1 MKKLF
6 GTDGIRGKAYQKPLD
21 GKTLFNLGRVV
32 SKNLK
37 GGAKFLIGMDPR
49 ESSNF
54 ISLHI
59 FSGLKSLNFE
69 PHFLGVL
76 STPSLSWLTKNFPEV
91 EMSVMVSASH
101 NPYEDNGLK
110 FFSRD
115 GTKLSDEKEEIL
127 EKMLEEE
134 NEEPIIFSLPK
145 PRKDFLKEYE
155 NWLNSLFKK
164 DFLKGLKIVVDTA
177 NGALSNFA
185 QKIFKNYGAKVFS
198 IGSKPN
204 GKNINDNVGSQF
216 PQKAKETLKKNS
228 ADIGICFDG
237 DGDRVLFILPPE
249 KILDGDHLLYL
260 LAKDLKEKKL
270 LGGAVVATEMSNK
283 GLEIALKKENIKLIR
298 TKVGD
303 RYVFEEMKRKNLI
316 LGGEQSGHIVLK
328 HLSNTGDGLLVALH
342 ILEIL
347 IKNDFK
353 IDTFKNFPQK
363 TLNFRVMEKIPLEKI
378 KDYQR
383 YLNETKKILKEGRI
397 FIRYSGTEPLLRVM
411 LEAPDEEK
419 LQKAIEKTQNFFK
432 EKLNEK

>member
-6 GTDGIRGKAYQKPLD
+6 GTDGIRGRAYQKPLD
-21 GKTLFNLGRVV
+21 GKTLYNLGRVV

-37 GGAKFLIGMDPR
+37 DGAKFLIGMDTR
-49 ESSNF
+49 ESSNY

-59 FSGLKSLNFE
+59 FSGFKSLNFE
-69 PHFLGVL
+69 PYFLGVL

-115 GTKLSDEKEEIL
+115 GTKLSEEKEEIL

-134 NEEPIIFSLPK
+134 NEEPIIFPLPM
-145 PRKDFLKEYE
+145 PEKDFLVKYE

-164 DFLKGLKIVVDTA
+164 DFLKGLNLLVDTA

-185 QKIFKNYGAKVFS
+185 QRIFKNYGAKVFS

-216 PQKAKETLKKNS
+216 PQKAIEILRKNS
-228 ADIGICFDG
+228 ADLGICFDG

-249 KILDGDHLLYL
+249 NILDGDHLLYL
-260 LAKDLKEKKL
+260 LAKDLKEKEL
-270 LGGAVVATEMSNK
+270 LGGAVVATEMSNR
-283 GLEIALKKENIKLIR
+283 GLEVALKKENIELIR

-316 LGGEQSGHIVLK
+316 LGGEQSGHIVLR

-347 IKNDFK
+347 VKKDFK
-353 IDTFKNFPQK
+353 IGTFKNFPQK
-363 TLNFRVMEKIPLEKI
+363 TLNFRVIEKIPLEKI
-378 KDYQR
+378 KDYQK
-383 YLNETKKILKEGRI
+383 YLKETKRILKEGRI